1 MSALG
6 WLGWTLGALV
16 SFFTA
21 FVLGMVGTGVGLYV
35 SNRFAKHYLP

>member
-1 MSALG
+1 MSIGG

-21 FVLGMVGTGVGLYV
+21 FIGGVIGTGVGLF
-35 SNRFAKHYLP
+35 FANKFVRNYLP